1 MVTIEPPPLTVRRT
15 GRQFAVEARPA
26 SRLKHRRSTPHPAFV
41 EREESTMAG
50 KTPQKAAAK
59 KQGKT
64 LKEKRAVKKE
74 KKDHKGLM

>member
-1 MVTIEPPPLTVRRT
+1 MVD
-15 GRQFAVEARPA
+15 GASCAVG
-26 SRLKHRRSTPHPAFV
+26 
-41 EREESTMAG
+41 REESTMAG

-74 KKDHKGLM
+74 KKDHKGTGLL